1 MSAKRQPSI
10 RQAAMIQFVS
20 KASNVVV
27 QIAVVMVLARLVTPG
42 EFGLMAIV
50 TVFTSFFVLVSD
62 MGLSTGIVQYPELD
76 SDDLSGLFL
85 FSAIVSVVLAVLFAL
100 LSFPV
105 SALFGAGQLRELFLF
120 AAVGVFFAA
129 LNSVPNGILRREK
142 RFFAMGIRLVAV
154 NVATGG
160 AAVALALAGAGC
172 YALVAQFVLSCA
184 LSFAW
189 NMVLSGL
196 RVRRVPMLKPLKVV
210 FGFSAFQLAH
220 GFVNYFSR
228 NMDNLLVG
236 LFFGSTTLGLY
247 DKAYRL
253 STYPVGAFN
262 SVIASVLHPFL
273 AEYRDDSGEIY
284 RRFLKLIKGLFAIG
298 VFVSACCVAASD
310 EVMVVAFGG
319 QWSGA
324 GVLFMALVAS
334 AMFQVVSSMTG
345 PVFQSLGRTR
355 EMFLTAVANTAIAL
369 AAILCG
375 VASGDVVVLACL
387 VSLSYF
393 LNPIATFYLLVAHAF
408 CMPIAPFV
416 REMLP
421 QLAVAAIMLA
431 AGVAVRVLVDWC
443 ALPFWP
449 VVPLVAKSGV
459 CAAGYAALLAATGQ
473 WRYVQMLIVRGG
485 AG

>member
-1 MSAKRQPSI
+1 MSANRQPSI
-10 RQAAMIQFVS
+10 RQAAMIQFAS

-27 QIAVVMVLARLVTPG
+27 QIVVSMVLARLVTPG

-62 MGLSTGIVQYPELD
+62 MGLSTGIVQYSELD
-76 SDDLSGLFL
+76 ADDLSGLFL
-85 FSAIVSVVLAVLFAL
+85 FSAVVSVVLAVLFAL

-105 SALFGAGQLRELFLF
+105 SALFSAGQLREMLLL
-120 AAVGVFFAA
+120 AAVGVLFAA
-129 LNSVPNGILRREK
+129 LNSVPNGVLRREK
-142 RFFAMGIRLVAV
+142 RFLAMGVRLVAV

-160 AAVALALAGAGC
+160 AAVVLALAGAGC

-184 LSFAW
+184 LSFVW
-189 NMVLSGL
+189 NMALSGV

-228 NMDNLLVG
+228 NMDNLLAG
-236 LFFGSTTLGLY
+236 LFFGSATLGLY

-253 STYPVGAFN
+253 STYPVSAFN
-262 SVIASVLHPFL
+262 SVVASVLHPFL

-284 RRFLKLIKGLFAIG
+284 RRFLKLTKGLFVIG

-310 EVMVVAFGG
+310 EIIVVAFGD
-319 QWSGA
+319 QWSEA
-324 GVLFMALVAS
+324 GVLFMALAAS
-334 AMFQVVSSMTG
+334 TMFQIVSSMTG

-355 EMFLTAVANTAIAL
+355 EAFLTAVVNTAITL

-387 VSLSYF
+387 VSVSYF
-393 LNPIATFYLLVAHAF
+393 LNPIATFYLLVARAF
-408 CMPIAPFV
+408 RMPIAPFV

-421 QLAVAAIMLA
+421 QLVVAAIMLV
-431 AGVAVRVLVDWC
+431 AGVGVRVLVDWC

-449 VVPLVAKSGV
+449 FAPLVAKLGLCTV
-459 CAAGYAALLAATGQ
+459 GYAVLLAVTGQ
-473 WRYVQMLIVRGG
+473 WRYAWALIVRGS
-485 AG
+485 AR